1 MKILIIGENN
11 FNSLETIYRKNFLD
25 LNCKTVNICSFWN
38 PNTNLTKDYL
48 TFLKNIFIKYSV

>member
-38 PNTNLTKDYL
+38 PNTNLTKKI
-48 TFLKNIFIKYSV
+48 T